1 MMNVQEESN
10 KLIEELEKENKELRE
25 KLGKCKKLLRMATED
40 IRKMIID
47 EHNRN
52 VCKFCSRGKVLKC
65 GKIIVSGIFNDCMDA
80 EWTHADEVREVMEDE
95 RVNSL

>member
-1 MMNVQEESN
+1 MDVQAEAS
-10 KLIEELEKENKELRE
+10 KRIEELERENKELNE
-25 KLGKCKKLLRMATED
+25 KLEKCKKLLRMATED

-65 GKIIVSGIFNDCMDA
+65 GKIIIGGIFDDDCADA
-80 EWTHADEVREVMEDE
+80 EWIHANEVREVLEDE
-95 RVNSL
+95 H